1 MFLFLVVA
9 LAVVVT
15 ATTLAVVG
23 GGDRAVLPEAPPD
36 RLHDPLH
43 PHRALTTRDVE
54 ALRFPPALRGY
65 RMADV
70 DDALLRLAHELAVR
84 DERIAA
90 LESALDTARADAAR
104 ATLLAARDE
113 RDRDTPDRDTL
124 ERDERD
130 RGERDRDALE
140 REGTPEGTAPGD
152 AEAAGREDG
161 GGHHGWAG
169 PGETR

>member
-43 PHRALTTRDVE
+43 PSRALTTRDVE

-70 DDALLRLAHELAVR
+70 DDALVRLAHELAVR

-104 ATLLAARDE
+104 ATLLASRDE
-113 RDRDTPDRDTL
+113 RGRE
-124 ERDERD
+124 ER
-130 RGERDRDALE
+130 
-140 REGTPEGTAPGD
+140 PEGTAPGD
-152 AEAAGREDG
+152 AKPADREDG
-161 GGHHGWAG
+161 GDRRGGDHHGGDHHDGDHHGWTG